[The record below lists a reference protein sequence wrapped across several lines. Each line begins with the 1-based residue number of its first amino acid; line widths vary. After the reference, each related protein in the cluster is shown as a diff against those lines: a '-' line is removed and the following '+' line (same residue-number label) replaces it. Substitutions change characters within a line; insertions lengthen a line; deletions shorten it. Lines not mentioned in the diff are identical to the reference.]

1 MKSFITKYITCAL
14 LTMGVILSGCDKTL
28 EENEKFQAVTAND
41 LDEDAGQWTMIVLNA
56 PDQVVVAAPT
66 DVNSDAY
73 KAELTAIKT
82 AQQNLTAQQHEIIEY
97 WSAGGVVRWNQF
109 MRELVARF
117 NLPPAPTATNTYPIP
132 DAENPFA
139 DPVFPFSNPPYAA
152 RAYSYVSVAQFEAL
166 KAAWHYK
173 YLYNRPAP
181 AKVDNTIESLMPIT
195 DLPAYPSEDATLSG
209 VSIEMLKA
217 LFPTAIEE
225 ISLKAAEQRNA
236 ALWSGKATAS
246 DISAGLA
253 LGKAVAALVLVRA
266 GNDGMKQAAGSK
278 AVWDGYV
285 ADCNARGETPWLSQ
299 DLPVRPPLLMGFG
312 NVKAWNLTAEQI
324 VNERPAPPPSTSSEG
339 MKADLAEVIHYSKNV
354 TREQM
359 AIVHKWA
366 DGAGT
371 YTPPG
376 HWNDIATE
384 FIHKASYSEVRT
396 ARAYALL
403 NMSMHDAAVGCWNT
417 KYFYFNPRPIQL
429 DPEAT
434 TCTGLPNFP
443 SFTSGHS
450 TFSSAAA
457 TVLSHMFPTESDYFN
472 GLAEEASV
480 SRLYGSIHYRA
491 DIEMGM
497 VHGKAL
503 AGYTIDFAQS
513 DGAD

>member
-1 MKSFITKYITCAL
+1 MKSFITKYFSCAV
-14 LTMGVILSGCDKTL
+14 LTMAVVLSGCDKTL
-28 EENEKFQAVTAND
+28 EENEKFQAVTPTD
-41 LDEDAGQWTMIVLNA
+41 LDEDAGEWTMIVLNA
-56 PDQVVVAAPT
+56 PDQVVVPAPT
-66 DVNSDAY
+66 DVTSDAY
-73 KAELTAIKT
+73 KAELATIKT

-139 DPVFPFSNPPYAA
+139 DPIFPFSNPPYAA
-152 RAYSYVSVAQFEAL
+152 RAYSYVSVGQFEAL

-209 VSIEMLKA
+209 VSVEMLKA

-225 ISLKAAEQRNA
+225 ITLKAAEQRSA

-253 LGKAVAALVLVRA
+253 LGKAVAALVLARA
-266 GNDGMKQAAGSK
+266 STDGMKQATGSK
-278 AVWDGYV
+278 AIWDGYV
-285 ADCNARGETPWLSQ
+285 ADCNARGEAPWLSQ
-299 DLPVRPPLLMGFG
+299 DIPVRPPLLMSFG

-324 VNERPAPPPSTSSEG
+324 ANERPVPPPSTSSEG
-339 MKADLAEVIHYSKNV
+339 MKADLEEVKHYSKNV

-359 AIVHKWA
+359 ALVHKWA

-384 FIHKASYSEVRT
+384 FIHKAGYSEVRT

-403 NMSMHDAAVGCWNT
+403 NMSLHDAAVGCWNT

-443 SFTSGHS
+443 SYTSGHS

-457 TVLSHMFPTESDYFN
+457 TVLSHMFPSESDYFN
-472 GLAEEASV
+472 GLAGEASV

-497 VHGKAL
+497 SHGKAL